1 MKPLEYKTYTE
12 IGPDGKTYKY
22 LVISGDTDRVQAVR
36 DQMEDMPNALRAAC
50 SITKDGQTEITFI
63 SVEKESHK

>member
-36 DQMEDMPNALRAAC
+36 DQIEDMPNALRAAG
-50 SITKDGQTEITFI
+50 STTKDGQTEITFI
-63 SVEKESHK
+63 SVENEGKS